1 MANKNKKEIN
11 NQKFKVVTANRIYDC
26 DIKKLNNVTQFFLE
40 NKVPFNVIIENEN
53 DLFNKAFK
61 GAILFLLST
70 LFKGGDS

>member
-1 MANKNKKEIN
+1 MANKKEIN

-26 DIKKLNNVTQFFLE
+26 DIKKLNKITQFFIE
-40 NKVPFNVIIENEN
+40 NKVPFNVVIENEN

-70 LFKGGDS
+70 LFKGGDN

>member
-1 MANKNKKEIN
+1 MANKKEIN

-26 DIKKLNNVTQFFLE
+26 DIKKLINITQFFLE

-61 GAILFLLST
+61 GAILYLLT
-70 LFKGGDS
+70 LLKGGDY